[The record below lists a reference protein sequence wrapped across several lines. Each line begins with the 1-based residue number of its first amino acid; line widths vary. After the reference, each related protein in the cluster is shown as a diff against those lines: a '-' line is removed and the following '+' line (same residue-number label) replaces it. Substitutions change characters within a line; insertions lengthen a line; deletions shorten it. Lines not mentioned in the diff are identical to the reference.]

1 VRRDDEGRP
10 ARWRWRRRL
19 RAIPVRTLLLPRG
32 EAPPRAI
39 VVRLILAFALAAVLW
54 VRVSADSNPVRTL
67 VYGAVSINARTANHY
82 SLLTRLP
89 TGTIHVDALQSQ
101 LRDTGTPGLYVDLT
115 HVSSTAP
122 FTAPVHV
129 SDAPPGALVSYA
141 PHEVRVQLQTQARK
155 SLPLRYIPIASGGP
169 PQGFNPPQF
178 TFSPTTVTVSG
189 PSQVVASV
197 STVRVPDLNEAPYTQ
212 NTTLTRTP
220 QLFDN
225 LGHSIAPGV
234 VHISPPTVT
243 VMVRVNPKPYQQL
256 VTVTPDITGRTAP
269 GYGITNIIFFPQFV
283 HAESNSSL
291 VTLTLTTE
299 PITITGL
306 TTAHPISFTIKAPPG
321 VTLDRTQGI
330 ITIDIAPLSGKAT
343 ATVKARVVNKRTG
356 TTVALGPPTVT
367 VAYGGPLPNLHGA
380 ALPVVTLDVGNRP
393 PGVYHLTP
401 TVALPSGLT
410 VQSLAP
416 PSLRVTITAPATP
429 KR

>member
-1 VRRDDEGRP
+1 MRRDDEGLRTT
-10 ARWRWRRRL
+10 RWRGRL
-19 RAIPVRTLLLPRG
+19 RAIPVRTMLLPRG
-32 EAPPRAI
+32 EAPPQAI
-39 VVRLILAFALAAVLW
+39 IVRLILAFALAAVLW

-67 VYGAVSINARTANHY
+67 VYGNVAINARTANHY

-89 TGTIHVDALQSQ
+89 TGMIHVDALESQS
-101 LRDTGTPGLYVDLT
+101 RDTGAPGLYIDLT

-129 SDAPPGALVSYA
+129 SGAPPGALVSYA
-141 PHEVRVQLQTQARK
+141 PHEVRVQLQTQAHK
-155 SLPLRYIPIASGGP
+155 PLPVSYIPIASGGP
-169 PQGFNPPQF
+169 PPGFNPPQF

-197 STVRVPDLNEAPYTQ
+197 STVRVPNLNEADYTHD
-212 NTTLTRTP
+212 TTLTRTP

-225 LGHSIAPGV
+225 SGHSIAPGV

-243 VMVRVNPKPYQQL
+243 VTVHVNPKPYQQL
-256 VTVTPDITGRTAP
+256 VTVTPNIVGSVAP
-269 GYGITNIIFFPQFV
+269 GYGVTSITYFPQFV
-283 HAESNSSL
+283 HAESSTSL

-299 PITITGL
+299 PITITQW
-306 TTAHPISFTIKAPPG
+306 TTTHVVPFKIRGQAG

-330 ITIDIAPLSGKAT
+330 FTIDIAPLAGKAT
-343 ATVKARVVNKRTG
+343 ATATVHVVNKQTG
-356 TTVALGPPTVT
+356 TTVALDTRTVT
-367 VAYGGPLPNLHGA
+367 VAYSGPLPALRA
-380 ALPVVTLDVGNRP
+380 ASLPVVTLDVGNRP

-401 TVALPSGLT
+401 TVTLPSGLT

-416 PSLRVTITAPATP
+416 PSLRVTITAPPTP

>member
-1 VRRDDEGRP
+1 M
-10 ARWRWRRRL
+10 
-19 RAIPVRTLLLPRG
+19 LLPRG
-32 EAPPRAI
+32 EAPPLAI

-54 VRVSADSNPVRTL
+54 VRVSADTDPVRTL
-67 VYGAVSINARTANHY
+67 VYGNVSITAQTANHY
-82 SLLTRLP
+82 SLLRRLP

-101 LRDTGTPGLYVDLT
+101 VRDTGAPGLYVDLT
-115 HVSSTAP
+115 RVSSTAP
-122 FTAPVHV
+122 FTASVRV
-129 SDAPPGALVSYA
+129 SGAPPGALVSYA
-141 PHEVRVQLQTQARK
+141 PHEVQAQLQTQAHK
-155 SLPLRYIPIASGGP
+155 SLPVSYIPIPSAGP
-169 PQGFNPPQF
+169 PLGFNPPQF
-178 TFSPTTVTVSG
+178 TLSPTTVTVSG

-197 STVRVPDLNEAPYTQ
+197 STVRVPDLNEAGYTHD
-212 NTTLTRTP
+212 TTITRTP

-256 VTVTPDITGRTAP
+256 VSVTPDIRGRTAP

-283 HAESNSSL
+283 HAESSSSL

-306 TTAHPISFTIKAPPG
+306 TTTDLTPFKIKGHPG

-330 ITIDIAPLSGKAT
+330 ITVDIAPLSGKAT
-343 ATVKARVVNKRTG
+343 AAVKVGVVNKRTG
-356 TTVALGPPTVT
+356 TTVALDTHTVT
-367 VAYGGPLPNLHGA
+367 VAYGGPLPALRA
-380 ALPVVTLDVGNRP
+380 ASLPVVTLDVGNRP

-401 TVALPSGLT
+401 TVTLPSGLA

>member
-1 VRRDDEGRP
+1 MRRDDGGRL
-10 ARWRWRRRL
+10 AGWYRRL
-19 RAIPVRTLLLPRG
+19 RAIPMRTMLLPRG
-32 EAPPRAI
+32 EAPPRAV

-67 VYGAVSINARTANHY
+67 VYNNVAIDARTANHY

-101 LRDTGTPGLYVDLT
+101 SRDSGTPGLYVDLT

-129 SDAPPGALVSYA
+129 TGIPPGALFSYT
-141 PHEVRVQLQTQARK
+141 PHDVRAQLQTQVSK
-155 SLPLRYIPIASGGP
+155 SLPVSYIPIASGGP
-169 PQGFNPPQF
+169 PLGFNPPQF

-197 STVRVPDLNEAPYTQ
+197 STVRVPDLNEADYTQ

-225 LGHSIAPGV
+225 FGHSIAPGV

-243 VMVRVNPKPYQQL
+243 VMVHVNPKPYQQL
-256 VTVTPDITGRTAP
+256 VLVTPNIVGSVKP
-269 GYGITNIIFFPQFV
+269 GYGVTSITYFPQFV
-283 HAESNSSL
+283 HAESSTSL

-299 PITITGL
+299 PITITRW
-306 TTAHPISFTIKAPPG
+306 TTTHVVPFKIRGQSG

-330 ITIDIAPLSGKAT
+330 FTIDIAPLAGKAT
-343 ATVKARVVNKRTG
+343 AMATVRVVNKQTG
-356 TTVALGPPTVT
+356 TTVALDTHIVT
-367 VAYGGPLPNLHGA
+367 VVYGGPLPQLRGA
-380 ALPVVTLDVGNRP
+380 SLPVVTLDVGNRP

-401 TVALPSGLT
+401 TVTLPSGLA
-410 VQSLAP
+410 VQSLTP
-416 PSLRVTITAPATP
+416 PSLRVTITAPPTP